1 MSDITETAG
10 YVLKTSFGVAKAV
23 GRGKRGES
31 AETDPAFL
39 PGSGKGYALGKT
51 PEAGADAASAAPAA
65 PEQARAGAPAPVVDK
80 PPPKTYKVRRATST
94 LEPDAQEAWIIHAEG
109 RQRDQEAPGV
119 IGWRVFRYPN
129 GRTMQYCDGQKCR
142 RGRGW
147 LNSARGGSGDMLMGQ
162 VYARGVAESTRI
174 VAGEKEGRKH
184 SRL

>member
-1 MSDITETAG
+1 M
-10 YVLKTSFGVAKAV
+10 
-23 GRGKRGES
+23 
-31 AETDPAFL
+31 

-94 LEPDAQEAWIIHAEG
+94 LAPDAQEAWIIHAEG
-109 RQRDQEAPGV
+109 RHRDQEALGV

-129 GRTMQYCDGQKCR
+129 GRTMQYCDGQKCG
-142 RGRGW
+142 RGRGRGR
-147 LNSARGGSGDMLMGQ
+147 LKSAQGGSGDMLMGQ
-162 VYARGVAESTRI
+162 VYARGEAESTRI
-174 VAGEKEGRKH
+174 VAGEKEDRKH